1 MPDSEPMQSPCRDHP
16 RGRARDRGR
25 AAPRAARAGGCA
37 ASDRGRGRAC
47 NPGAVGVYAR
57 IMRTPGVAA
66 VVVATLVGRL
76 PIGIS
81 GLAILLYVREV
92 TGSFAAAGACAGA
105 LALGSACGAPLQGRL
120 VDRRGLGT
128 LLPLACVHGAG
139 LVLVWVLGAAGAPIV
154 AVVASSFLAGAA
166 IPPLSSVLRSRW
178 PYLLERSP
186 DLIPG
191 AYALDSVMIEFI
203 FIVGPLIVTAIVA
216 TAGPEYAL
224 GVSAACVLSGTVL
237 LLAGLRGRSGPGRQA
252 RDRPALGLGA
262 LAAPGLRTLVL
273 ASLPVGFCFGAIEVV
288 LPAFSES
295 EGSKELAGV
304 LLAVWS
310 AASGAAGLVYGA
322 RVTRAPVEEMHLRF
336 ACLLPLGIAAL
347 LVASSP
353 LTMAL
358 LAILAGIPIAPL
370 IASRNQLVGRVSL
383 PGTATEAFTWPLTAL
398 VAGVSLGAATAGA
411 LVESY
416 SWTAAVLVAVA
427 VAAVGAGVLFA
438 RRGTIAR
445 PVTA

>member
-1 MPDSEPMQSPCRDHP
+1 M
-16 RGRARDRGR
+16 
-25 AAPRAARAGGCA
+25 
-37 ASDRGRGRAC
+37 
-47 NPGAVGVYAR
+47 GVYGR

-66 VVVATLVGRL
+66 IVIATLIGRL

-105 LALGSACGAPLQGRL
+105 LALGSASGAPLQGRL
-120 VDRRGLGT
+120 VDRRGVGT
-128 LLPLACVHGAG
+128 LLPLACVHGTG
-139 LVLVWVLGAAGAPIV
+139 LVLVWVLGAASAPTV
-154 AVVASSFLAGAA
+154 AIVASSFLAGTA

-178 PYLLERSP
+178 PYLLERHP

-191 AYALDSVMIEFI
+191 AYALDSVMIELI

-216 TAGPEYAL
+216 TTGPQYAL
-224 GVSAACVLSGTVL
+224 GISAACVLLGTML
-237 LLAGLRGRSGPGRQA
+237 LLAGLRGRRGPPRQA
-252 RDRPALGLGA
+252 DGRRAVGLGA

-295 EGSKELAGV
+295 EGSKEMAGL

-310 AASGAAGLVYGA
+310 AASGVAGLVYGA
-322 RVTRAPVEEMHLRF
+322 RVRRAPLEDLHLRF
-336 ACLLPLGIAAL
+336 ACLLPLGVAAL

-398 VAGVSLGAATAGA
+398 VAGVSLGAAAAGA
-411 LVESY
+411 LVEVY
-416 SWTAAVLVAVA
+416 SWSAGVLLAVA
-427 VAAVGAGVLFA
+427 VAAAGAAVIFA
-438 RRGTIAR
+438 RRETIAR
-445 PVTA
+445 PVPA

>member
-1 MPDSEPMQSPCRDHP
+1 
-16 RGRARDRGR
+16 
-25 AAPRAARAGGCA
+25 
-37 ASDRGRGRAC
+37 
-47 NPGAVGVYAR
+47 VGVYGR
-57 IMRTPGVAA
+57 IMRTPGVA
-66 VVVATLVGRL
+66 VIVLATLIGRL

-92 TGSFAAAGACAGA
+92 SGSFAAAGACAGA
-105 LALGSACGAPLQGRL
+105 LALGSASGAPLQGRL
-120 VDRRGLGT
+120 VDRRGVGT
-128 LLPLACVHGAG
+128 LLPLACVHGTG
-139 LVLVWVLGAAGAPIV
+139 LVLVWVLGAAAAPTLAI
-154 AVVASSFLAGAA
+154 VASSFLAGMA

-178 PYLLERSP
+178 PYLLERHP

-191 AYALDSVMIEFI
+191 AYALDSVMIELI

-216 TAGPEYAL
+216 TAGPEYGL
-224 GVSAACVLSGTVL
+224 GISAACVLFGTML
-237 LLAGLRGRSGPGRQA
+237 LLAGLRGRRGPGRQA
-252 RDRPALGLGA
+252 DGRRALGLGA

-295 EGSKELAGV
+295 EGSKEMAGV

-322 RVTRAPVEEMHLRF
+322 RVRQAALEDLHLRF

-398 VAGVSLGAATAGA
+398 VAGVSLGAAAAGA
-411 LVESY
+411 LVETY
-416 SWTAAVLVAVA
+416 SWTAGVLIAVA
-427 VAAVGAGVLFA
+427 VAAAGAAVIFA
-438 RRGTIAR
+438 RRETIAR
-445 PVTA
+445 PVTAPG